1 MTQYSLTRATDPAIG
16 NTKIDVFF
24 VCVAL
29 IFLEKNTSLNF
40 EKRRGDKLVGVKRKE
55 EEGWKIIYGCLN
67 DDNPLVT
74 MNTVVV

>member
-1 MTQYSLTRATDPAIG
+1 M
-16 NTKIDVFF
+16 
-24 VCVAL
+24 AL

-40 EKRRGDKLVGVKRKE
+40 EKRRGDKLVGVKRREK
-55 EEGWKIIYGCLN
+55 EGWKIIYGCLN